1 VTTVSYVKLTV
12 GGGGEGSVDNLWS
25 IEEVGRRR
33 GPAVGGG
40 TTTPPRQAGRA
51 GETACRE
58 GGQWAKEAGNGT
70 VRRRGR
76 RPQTDCEE
84 EE

>member
-1 VTTVSYVKLTV
+1 
-12 GGGGEGSVDNLWS
+12 
-25 IEEVGRRR
+25 
-33 GPAVGGG
+33 VGGG